1 MRSEAGTV
9 MAPQAALN
17 EPLIRRVFSLA
28 LDRLDAQPAAQ
39 RTHSI
44 RVPLDDAM
52 APEIHQ
58 AASLADRDVAWASVD
73 GVAAA
78 GWATIGYRLHRRHGA
93 REARQPYVDVRWT
106 DEVENSIR
114 AALDRPKK
122 QPSYGAKWKTL
133 VLSELADWDEA
144 SRLQL
149 AASPIA
155 VLGRE
160 AEEVFARFLS
170 IRGMAG
176 EPLLLREVSSRA
188 FFGLSKLLDGRGDA
202 VAALLESDACPFP
215 EQPIVLNVHI
225 SRHPERFLFVE
236 NHVSFEKMKDRAD
249 LERDAIIFSSG
260 FRASA
265 ARLRRLGGCSVYYT
279 RNTHAH
285 GAEMFEAR
293 LFSREDVPTYF
304 WGDLDFAGMAILASL
319 RTTFPSARA
328 WEPGYAPMLDRLG
341 RGDGHSPL
349 ESGKERQRQIERTGC
364 VYADGALIPA
374 LLSTGRF
381 LDQE

>member
-1 MRSEAGTV
+1 MRSEVGTV
-9 MAPQAALN
+9 MAPEAALS

-39 RTHSI
+39 RKHSI
-44 RVPLDDAM
+44 RVPLDEEM
-52 APEIHQ
+52 APEIHL

-93 REARQPYVDVRWT
+93 REARLPYMDMTWT
-106 DEVENSIR
+106 DDVEDRIR
-114 AALDRPKK
+114 AALDRPRK
-122 QPSYGAKWKTL
+122 QSSYGAKWKAL
-133 VLSELADWDEA
+133 VQSELAEWDEP

-149 AASPIA
+149 ATSPIV
-155 VLGRE
+155 VLGRQ

-170 IRGMAG
+170 IRQMAA
-176 EPLLLREVSSRA
+176 EPLLLREVSSRT
-188 FFGLSKLLDGRGDA
+188 FWGLSKLLDGRGDT
-202 VAALLESDACPFP
+202 VAALLGSDSCPFS

-225 SRHPERFLFVE
+225 GQNPERFLFIE
-236 NHVSFEKMKDRAD
+236 NHVSFERMKERAD
-249 LERDAIIFSSG
+249 LTRDALIFSSG

-265 ARLRRLGGCSVYYT
+265 LRLRRVGGCSVYYT
-279 RNTHAH
+279 RNTSTHA
-285 GAEMFEAR
+285 AELFERMLYSAD
-293 LFSREDVPTYF
+293 DVPTFF

-328 WEPGYAPMLDRLG
+328 WESGYAPMLERLG
-341 RGDGHSPL
+341 RGDGHSPA
-349 ESGKERQRQIERTGC
+349 ESGKERQRPIERTGC
-364 VYADGALIPA
+364 AYADGTLIPA
-374 LLSTGRF
+374 LRSTGRF